1 MTRISDVSACF
12 SLCTSQEPPLSCSS
26 AQRLF
31 HRLGRAMPCL
41 ALLHTSS
48 KYVADRHFGGLQS
61 EHKHKYVDPPPSE
74 CSFHHPEPKTTTQRV
89 YLYSLLPL
97 PLQQHHRHPT
107 KTPTTNS
114 TLQLNTSLT
123 AHPHKPT
130 QWPPLSTTSPTW
142 HRRTSHLA
150 LAHHQPALFLLSH
163 RNRGHEL
170 STSFLSCSTYT
181 WLWRISTSIS
191 TPHP

>member
-48 KYVADRHFGGLQS
+48 KYVADRHFEGLQS

-74 CSFHHPEPKTTTQRV
+74 SSFHHPEPKTTTTTTTTTLPTNTTTI
-89 YLYSLLPL
+89 YSTLPLYTSLLASPSTQYNGRHHLRGVQHGIAKPPTL
-97 PLQQHHRHPT
+97 PW
-107 KTPTTNS
+107 PTTN
-114 TLQLNTSLT
+114 
-123 AHPHKPT
+123 
-130 QWPPLSTTSPTW
+130 PPS
-142 HRRTSHLA
+142 A
-150 LAHHQPALFLLSH
+150 
-163 RNRGHEL
+163 
-170 STSFLSCSTYT
+170 SCSIQIDIDMNINSHVCLARLTHT
-181 WLWRISTSIS
+181 WLWRTTTSIS
-191 TPHP
+191 TPHPYPNIHRTPP

>member
-74 CSFHHPEPKTTTQRV
+74 SSFHHPEPKTTTTTTTTT
-89 YLYSLLPL
+89 LPTNTTTIYSTLPL
-97 PLQQHHRHPT
+97 YTSLPASPSTQHNGRHHLRGVQHGIAKPPT
-107 KTPTTNS
+107 LPWPTTN
-114 TLQLNTSLT
+114 
-123 AHPHKPT
+123 
-130 QWPPLSTTSPTW
+130 PPS
-142 HRRTSHLA
+142 A
-150 LAHHQPALFLLSH
+150 
-163 RNRGHEL
+163 
-170 STSFLSCSTYT
+170 SCSIQIDIDMNINSHVCLARLTHT
-181 WLWRISTSIS
+181 WLWRTTTSIS
-191 TPHP
+191 TPHPYPNIHRTPP